1 MGFQMF
7 NKKYSKL
14 FSLSALLILCL
25 FLIISCST
33 LKNIFNEPEVSFD
46 KAEISAISF
55 TDITLDFSFIV
66 DNPNQIGIEMAG
78 YAYDLEIEG
87 NSLIKGDTTEPL
99 RIEPEAKSTIKL
111 PLTLSYKDLYD
122 MFGDVKGKD
131 NIAYKITNVF
141 TFDLPV
147 FGKASFPVE
156 HEGTF
161 PAVKLPEIAIDSLN
175 LKSLNPFK
183 STMELVLRVRNKNTF
198 SLSLDSLDYD
208 FKVNTVTWGKGMSR
222 TSADFKENGENRITL
237 PIEIKP
243 ADVGFEL
250 IKSALSGRKLN
261 MDFNGKAVFR
271 TGYPGFDKAVLDFNT
286 SDRKDINN

>member
-1 MGFQMF
+1 ML
-7 NKKYSKL
+7 NKKY
-14 FSLSALLILCL
+14 FRYSALISVFLTVMMVL
-25 FLIISCST
+25 FSCST

-55 TDITLDFSFIV
+55 QDITLDFSFIV
-66 DNPNQIGIEMAG
+66 DNPNSVGIEMAG
-78 YAYDLEIEG
+78 YAYELLIEG
-87 NSLIKGDTTEPL
+87 NSLMKGDTKEPL
-99 RIEPEAKSTIKL
+99 RIEADDRSVIKL
-111 PLTLSYKDLYD
+111 PLTLTYKDLYN
-122 MFGDVKGKD
+122 MFSDIKGKD
-131 NIAYKITNVF
+131 QIAYKITNVF

-183 STMELVLRVRNKNTF
+183 STMELVLRVRNRNTF
-198 SLSLDSLDYD
+198 SLSLDSIDYD
-208 FKVNTVTWGKGMSR
+208 FKVNTVSWGKGMSR
-222 TSADFKENGENRITL
+222 TTADFKENGENRITL
-237 PIEIKP
+237 PIEINP
-243 ADVGFEL
+243 ADVGLEL

-271 TGYPGFDKAVLDFNT
+271 TGYPGFDKAEFSFDT
-286 SDRKDINN
+286 SERKDITN